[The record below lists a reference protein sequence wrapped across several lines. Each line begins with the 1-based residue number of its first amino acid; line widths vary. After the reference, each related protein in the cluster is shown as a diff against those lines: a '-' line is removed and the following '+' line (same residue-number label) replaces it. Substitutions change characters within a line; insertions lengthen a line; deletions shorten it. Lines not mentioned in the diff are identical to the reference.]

1 MSETPEDQ
9 PIGKILPRSIEEE
22 IKESYLKYALSV
34 IHSRALPDVRDGLK
48 PSQRRILVAMN
59 DLNLGPRSQHRK
71 CAKICG
77 DTSGNYH
84 PHGEAVVYPTLVRM
98 GQDFNSRYVLVD
110 KQGNFGT
117 IRPDNPAAMRYT
129 EARMAYPA
137 MYMLEDLDKDTVDFV
152 PNYDETRM
160 QPDVLPGRFPNLL
173 CNGSEGIA
181 VGMSTSMPPHNL
193 GEVASAIQALL
204 DNPEITVEE
213 LHKIIP
219 GPDFP
224 TGGIILGRS
233 GSRRAYSTGRGQ
245 VIIRARHHIEEKKG
259 RKYIII
265 TEVPYQVTIHRII
278 QGVVDSVKAGRIDT
292 ISDINDET
300 NARTGTRLVIE
311 LKKAVEDPTV
321 TLNQLWKFTPLQVS
335 YSIINMALHE
345 GQPKELPL
353 KKLLEC
359 YRDHRV
365 DVITRRTKFLLK
377 KAEARLHIIE
387 GLRIALANIDEVVE
401 IIKKSS
407 TVESARDALMERFEL
422 TEIQARAIL
431 DMRLARLTSL
441 EIEKLEKEYE
451 ELIEEIKGYKAMLAD
466 VRLIHDVIRE
476 QLDEMVTKIGDK
488 RRTEISE
495 EEVDPN
501 IDIED
506 LIEEETMVVT
516 ISHQGY
522 LKRTSLE
529 AYRSQG
535 RGGKGVNAGDIK
547 EGDFLEHLFVA
558 STHDYLLLFTNKGQ
572 VYWLKVYQL
581 PEMSR
586 TARGRALPNVLD
598 LQDKSERLTGV
609 LRVDHFD
616 DRYLIVATEKGYVKK
631 TVLAAYSRPK
641 RGGIRALVLE
651 EGDSLVGAR
660 LLRDHQDVLLATKS
674 GQIIRFDEADAR
686 PMGRVARGVRGIKLR
701 EGDRVVSLVIADE
714 DEDILTVCLNGYG
727 KRTPLEEYRRQNRG
741 GLGIINIK
749 TTERNGEVVSVV
761 ATRDSD
767 DVMLITQ
774 RGMIVRIPASDISK
788 IGRNTQGVR
797 IIRLKENDQ
806 VVACARVVEEE
817 GDETEKEG
825 GNAKVAE
832 KSKGTGEGEEKKS
845 DE

>member
-1 MSETPEDQ
+1 MSETPDDQ
-9 PIGKILPRSIEEE
+9 PTGQIILRTIEEE
-22 IKESYLKYALSV
+22 VKESYLKYALSV
-34 IHSRALPDVRDGLK
+34 IHSRALPDARDGLK

-59 DLNLGPRSQHRK
+59 DLNLGPRSKHRK

-98 GQDFNSRYVLVD
+98 GQSFNSRYVLVD

-129 EARMAYPA
+129 EARMSYAA
-137 MYMLEDLDKDTVDFV
+137 MYMLEDLDKDTVNFV
-152 PNYDETRM
+152 PNYDESLM
-160 QPDVLPGRFPNLL
+160 QPDVLPSRFPNLI

-193 GEVASAIQALL
+193 CEVANGIQALL
-204 DNPEITVEE
+204 DNPDITVEE
-213 LHKIIP
+213 LHNIIP

-224 TGGIILGRS
+224 TGGIILGRA

-265 TEVPYQVTIHRII
+265 TEVPYQVTLHRII
-278 QGVVDSVKAGRIDT
+278 QGVVDSVKSGRIDT
-292 ISDINDET
+292 ITDINDET

-311 LKKAVEDPTV
+311 LKKAVDDETV
-321 TLNQLWKFTPLQVS
+321 TLNQLWKFTPLQIS
-335 YSIINMALHE
+335 YSIINLALHQ

-353 KKLLEC
+353 KAILES

-365 DVITRRTKFLLK
+365 DVITRKTKFLLR

-387 GLRIALANIDEVVE
+387 GLRVALANIDEVVE
-401 IIKKSS
+401 IIKKSA
-407 TVESARDALMERFEL
+407 TVIDARAALMERFEL
-422 TEIQARAIL
+422 SEIQSKAIL

-441 EIEKLEKEYE
+441 EIEKLEQEYQ
-451 ELIEEIKGYKAMLAD
+451 ELLEEIKGYKAMLAD
-466 VRLIHDVIRE
+466 IRLIHDVIRE
-476 QLDEMVTKIGDK
+476 QLDEMVTKVGDK
-488 RRTEISE
+488 RRTEISQE
-495 EEVDPN
+495 ELDPN
-501 IDIED
+501 INIED

-547 EGDFLEHLFVA
+547 EGDFLEKLFVA

-586 TARGRALPNVLD
+586 TARGRALPNVLELPD
-598 LQDKSERLTGV
+598 TSERLTGV
-609 LRVDHFD
+609 LRVDNFD
-616 DRYLIVATEKGYVKK
+616 DRYLLVATANGYVKK

-651 EGDSLVGAR
+651 EDDNLVGAR
-660 LLRDHQDVLLATKS
+660 LLRDHQDVLLATQS

-701 EGDRVVSLVIADE
+701 EGDKVVSLVIADE
-714 DEDILTVCLNGYG
+714 DEDILTVCLNGFG
-727 KRTPLEEYRRQNRG
+727 KRTALEEYRRQNRG

-749 TTERNGEVVSVV
+749 TTERNGSVVSVV
-761 ATRDSD
+761 PTRDND
-767 DVMLITQ
+767 EIMLITQ
-774 RGMIVRIPASDISK
+774 KGMIVRMPADGISK

-797 IIRLKENDQ
+797 IIRLKDGDQ
-806 VVACARVVEEE
+806 VVACARVVDEGEE
-817 GDETEKEG
+817 DEE
-825 GNAKVAE
+825 
-832 KSKGTGEGEEKKS
+832 GEGEATEPTK
-845 DE
+845 EQP